1 MTQPSDPAF
10 DRPLPTPYPDS
21 QPVSAGPRE
30 GAPLAPYGG
39 GAMAARTSP
48 RRVGVRRSAWGV
60 WWLSALTFGIYYLV
74 WYYKINAELRA
85 FAPEAVEVSP
95 GKAVL
100 AQLLP
105 IFAWVSLAHT
115 STRLNNAHRAIN
127 SPVRVSG
134 GVAILGTFWFNSQ
147 TRYLQRRLNSL
158 WDAQDT
164 LSAGVR
170 Y

>member
-1 MTQPSDPAF
+1 MPKVSRRRPARALSSVLPPQRRSSRDRRDTQ
-10 DRPLPTPYPDS
+10 
-21 QPVSAGPRE
+21 
-30 GAPLAPYGG
+30 
-39 GAMAARTSP
+39 P
-48 RRVGVRRSAWGV
+48 RRVGVREGV
-60 WWLSALTFGIYYLV
+60 GCLVAVHGLTFGIYYLV
-74 WYYKINAELRA
+74 WYYKINAELRD
-85 FAPEAVEVSP
+85 FAPEAVQVSP

-164 LSAGVR
+164 RAPAHGTDAPER
-170 Y
+170 EERR